1 MNRIALTILL
11 FAASFAAGAADDLKI
26 SQLEQDVRDLQR
38 QVRAQSQEIEELRRR
53 LARPADQLRL
63 PSSSTPAAPNGG
75 LWLDASRWQQV
86 KVGMSELEVISLLGP
101 PASMRARDEERVLL
115 YAMEIGSSGFL
126 SGSIT
131 LRDRVVLKVQNPSLQ

>member
-1 MNRIALTILL
+1 MNRITLTILL
-11 FAASFAAGAADDLKI
+11 LVSPLAAGAADDLKI
-26 SQLEQDVRDLQR
+26 SQLEQDVRNLQ
-38 QVRAQSQEIEELRRR
+38 QEVRAQSQQIEELRRQ

-63 PSSSTPAAPNGG
+63 PSSSTPAATNSG
-75 LWLDASRWQQV
+75 LWLDSSRWQQV
-86 KVGMSELEVISLLGP
+86 KAGMSELEVIGLLGP

-131 LRDRVVLKVQNPSLQ
+131 LRDRVVLRVQIPLLQ